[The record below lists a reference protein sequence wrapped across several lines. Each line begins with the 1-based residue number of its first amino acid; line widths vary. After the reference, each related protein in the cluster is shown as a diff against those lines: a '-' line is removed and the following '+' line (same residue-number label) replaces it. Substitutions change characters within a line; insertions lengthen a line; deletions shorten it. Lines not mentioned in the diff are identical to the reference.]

1 MSKEEY
7 LNQLHKYLRKLSGNK
22 IMTTPWINFEEYFQE
37 TDEAGA
43 QKID

>member
-7 LNQLHKYLRKLSGNK
+7 LNQYTNICGKLPK
-22 IMTTPWINFEEYFQE
+22 QDYDDAMDYFEEYFQE